1 MLRGNFL
8 VKLVGPLS
16 MADITL
22 CVSSLR
28 MEKVWIKMKFEDGR
42 YATKPI

>member
-16 MADITL
+16 MADITFV
-22 CVSSLR
+22 CQAWEWKR
-28 MEKVWIKMKFEDGR
+28 CG
-42 YATKPI
+42 